1 MSRYIDYKA
10 KNGIAQ
16 LELVLVLPILLL
28 LFIVLLWM
36 GMAGSQQAEVSVVA
50 RFKAWDQ
57 RNVQKANPFDFKD
70 VEQGKVAGSEE
81 SPVKLSPI
89 MDGWASPQSKHVLLA
104 GAWQSPHVDLNNSPN
119 WNLYKKLVEEGGR
132 QKIDEVDRLLKQIP
146 TKINQAI
153 STQVEAQIRTLNPF
167 KKQLEDQGKEAD
179 GQIEQKQ
186 SEENEKARK
195 AIEEQ
200 QVSVRSKRESAEAD
214 LKSTDQELSKAK
226 TVDRPRVQML
236 IKKEK
241 DKPSPDEKELKR
253 LDIESKQI
261 EKRVLELEQTKIP
274 KLKKGIE
281 SLKKAEADLQR
292 SLERV
297 K

>member
-1 MSRYIDYKA
+1 
-10 KNGIAQ
+10 
-16 LELVLVLPILLL
+16 
-28 LFIVLLWM
+28 
-36 GMAGSQQAEVSVVA
+36 MAGSQQAEVSVVS

-57 RNVQKANPFDFKD
+57 RNAQKANPFNFKD

-81 SPVKLSPI
+81 SQVKLSPI
-89 MDGWASPQSKHVLLA
+89 MDGWARPKSNHVLLA
-104 GAWQSPHVDLNNSPN
+104 GAWQNPHIDLNKSPN
-119 WNLYKKLVEEGGR
+119 WNLYRKLAGKAAS
-132 QKIDEVDRLLKQIP
+132 QKIDEVDNLLNQIP
-146 TKINQAI
+146 DKIGDAI
-153 STQVEAQIRTLNPF
+153 SNQVQSQIDALIPF
-167 KKQLEDQGKEAD
+167 KDQLQSAGEQAN
-179 GQIEQKQ
+179 GQIEKKKA
-186 SEENEKARK
+186 EENEKARK

-200 QVSVRSKRESAEAD
+200 QASVRSKREGAEAD
-214 LKSTDQELSKAK
+214 VKSSEQELAKAK

-253 LDIESKQI
+253 LDNESRQI
-261 EKRVLELEQTKIP
+261 EKRILEFEQTKIP
-274 KLKKGIE
+274 KLKKGVE